1 MTDKVEKEEKIE
13 EYNQILELF
22 GEKVEE
28 IDFEDVKSVYIRNSV
43 FTDNAKKVENMT
55 SEEKAKPLSR
65 RKLREEAFKIIFSM
79 EFLEV
84 DDDKVDIY
92 CNINGIGNNEDII
105 YLKNIVDIYNNN
117 NKYLENIIKDNKK
130 ETWEYGR
137 IDKSSIALIKLA
149 IIEIEYLNMPYKI
162 VINECINICKKY
174 SEEKNT
180 KFINGILANYIKIKG
195 IKQME
200 VKVFTVTEF
209 SNLVKVTIEERKEL
223 ETICVKGE
231 VSNFKLN
238 TSGHLYFTL
247 KDESATVKC
256 IMFKNYA
263 LKNNIDI
270 KDGDK
275 IFVLRK
281 NYSIWWTAGYY
292 QIQAVAIKKD
302 GVRRAT

>member
-13 EYNQILELF
+13 EYDQILELF

-84 DDDKVDIY
+84 DDNKVDIY
-92 CNINGIGNNEDII
+92 CNINGIGNNEDID

-149 IIEIEYLNMPYKI
+149 IIEIEYLNIPYKI

-195 IKQME
+195 IK
-200 VKVFTVTEF
+200 
-209 SNLVKVTIEERKEL
+209 
-223 ETICVKGE
+223 
-231 VSNFKLN
+231 
-238 TSGHLYFTL
+238 
-247 KDESATVKC
+247 
-256 IMFKNYA
+256 
-263 LKNNIDI
+263 
-270 KDGDK
+270 
-275 IFVLRK
+275 
-281 NYSIWWTAGYY
+281 
-292 QIQAVAIKKD
+292 
-302 GVRRAT
+302 

>member
-55 SEEKAKPLSR
+55 TEEKAKPLSR

-84 DDDKVDIY
+84 DDNKVDIY
-92 CNINGIGNNEDII
+92 CNINGIGNNEDID

-195 IKQME
+195 IK
-200 VKVFTVTEF
+200 
-209 SNLVKVTIEERKEL
+209 
-223 ETICVKGE
+223 
-231 VSNFKLN
+231 
-238 TSGHLYFTL
+238 
-247 KDESATVKC
+247 
-256 IMFKNYA
+256 
-263 LKNNIDI
+263 
-270 KDGDK
+270 
-275 IFVLRK
+275 
-281 NYSIWWTAGYY
+281 
-292 QIQAVAIKKD
+292 
-302 GVRRAT
+302 

>member
-13 EYNQILELF
+13 EYDQILELF

-92 CNINGIGNNEDII
+92 CNINGIGNNEDID

-130 ETWEYGR
+130 ETWEYER

-195 IKQME
+195 IK
-200 VKVFTVTEF
+200 
-209 SNLVKVTIEERKEL
+209 
-223 ETICVKGE
+223 
-231 VSNFKLN
+231 
-238 TSGHLYFTL
+238 
-247 KDESATVKC
+247 
-256 IMFKNYA
+256 
-263 LKNNIDI
+263 
-270 KDGDK
+270 
-275 IFVLRK
+275 
-281 NYSIWWTAGYY
+281 
-292 QIQAVAIKKD
+292 
-302 GVRRAT
+302 